1 MDACKESGV
10 KKIVLNS
17 ALGAGDY
24 DKSLPS
30 WNRKVEDKVKASGM
44 EFVILRPNGFMQ
56 NTITYLAPSIK
67 AQGVFYDAMGT
78 AKTSYID
85 VRDVAAVAAKRLTT
99 DEHAGKIYE
108 LNGPEAITQAHFANQ
123 T

>member
-1 MDACKESGV
+1 MKMSMSDFGDTWSFWSALQEVDGVYLVCSPIQELVQLEGNAIDACKKAGV

-24 DKSLPS
+24 DKSFPG
-30 WNRKVEDKVKASGM
+30 WHRKVEDKLKASGI

-67 AQGVFYDAMGT
+67 AQGALYDA
-78 AKTSYID
+78 
-85 VRDVAAVAAKRLTT
+85 
-99 DEHAGKIYE
+99 
-108 LNGPEAITQAHFANQ
+108 
-123 T
+123 